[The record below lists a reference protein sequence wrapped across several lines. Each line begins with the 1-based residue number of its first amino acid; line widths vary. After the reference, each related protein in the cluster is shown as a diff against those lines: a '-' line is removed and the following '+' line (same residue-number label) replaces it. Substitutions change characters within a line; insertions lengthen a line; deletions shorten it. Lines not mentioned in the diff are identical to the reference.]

1 MDPSPSLLPR
11 THLSL
16 RPGCLPGDDM
26 TQSTRQGF
34 SWRHTTVVCLRLP
47 DALDQ
52 RAWVLLVSGL
62 EAPGQGAQGTPGT
75 HSPSAAELP

>member
-1 MDPSPSLLPR
+1 MDPSPSLLPW

-16 RPGCLPGDDM
+16 RPGRLPDDDV
-26 TQSTRQGF
+26 
-34 SWRHTTVVCLRLP
+34 TVYTAGLLLAAQVCLRLP

-52 RAWVLLVSGL
+52 RVWVLLVSGL

-75 HSPSAAELP
+75 HSPSPAELP